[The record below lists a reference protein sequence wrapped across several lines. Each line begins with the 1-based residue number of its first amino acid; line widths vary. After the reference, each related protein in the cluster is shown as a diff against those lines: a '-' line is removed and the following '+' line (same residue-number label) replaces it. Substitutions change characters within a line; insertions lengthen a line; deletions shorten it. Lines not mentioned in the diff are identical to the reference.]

1 VREAIQTSKSPITA
15 RAISTGQG
23 LRTNEVRRFD
33 PAATEPQKK
42 SVTVV
47 PTELPSGTV

>member
-1 VREAIQTSKSPITA
+1 MREAIQTSKSPITA